1 MSHHTFVSNRI
12 HIVFSTKDRRPTI
25 PHELLHRLWAYI
37 AGITKRLDAK
47 PYAIG
52 GMCDH
57 VHIFIGLP
65 ATANLAEIVQKI
77 KANSSRWI
85 HEESNVALFAWQEGY
100 AAFSVSMSHSETT
113 IGYIDN
119 QARHHERKDFKA
131 EMDAILEKLGI
142 CGVPAGT

>member
-1 MSHHTFVSNRI
+1 
-12 HIVFSTKDRRPTI
+12 
-25 PHELLHRLWAYI
+25 
-37 AGITKRLDAK
+37 
-47 PYAIG
+47 
-52 GMCDH
+52 MCDH

-85 HEESNVALFAWQEGY
+85 HEESNVALFAWQKGY

-119 QARHHERKDFKA
+119 QTRHHERKDFKA